1 MVRLVQ
7 QDRRIA
13 DGTSP
18 RLPGRGAYLHRQES
32 CLDLALRRR
41 AVQRALRVEVPADD
55 PVVAALRADAPGWN
69 LTPPAG

>member
-1 MVRLVQ
+1 MVRLVE
-7 QDRRIA
+7 RGGRIA

-18 RLPGRGAYLHRQES
+18 RLPGRGAYLHREDS

-41 AVQRALRVEVPADD
+41 AIQRGLRAEVPADD

-69 LTPPAG
+69 HSPPAG